1 MTDTINLS
9 VSDRLISMVEQTL
22 ATHSINRPFSVS
34 DQLVDIG
41 LTSLDMVNLLFEVE
55 AAFDV
60 TIPTHELTTQ
70 NFEPIAVIENLIA
83 FDWMSAPTPDQTRV
97 KPTVINFDFCQ
108 FIMARRSSSRGP
120 GHDVAR
126 AIDQSLR
133 RPV

>member
-9 VSDRLISMVEQTL
+9 VRDRLISMVEQTL

-60 TIPTHELTTQ
+60 TIPTHELTTE
-70 NFEPIAVIENLIA
+70 NFETIAVIENL
-83 FDWMSAPTPDQTRV
+83 MTRL
-97 KPTVINFDFCQ
+97 
-108 FIMARRSSSRGP
+108 
-120 GHDVAR
+120 DVGAH
-126 AIDQSLR
+126 A
-133 RPV
+133 